1 MHPFDKRFDDPGQ
14 NRSTLLQT
22 MQSRPPKSI
31 QTGVTASVGRCRR
44 ESNCLIILSG
54 MQHQKVEV
62 FMMWSGP
69 RNVTTI
75 SHDIWDAGPAGLCES
90 MPKKCH
96 DDGPCT
102 DILDIGPAGRCE
114 SMSIAP
120 F

>member
-1 MHPFDKRFDDPGQ
+1 M
-14 NRSTLLQT
+14 
-22 MQSRPPKSI
+22 
-31 QTGVTASVGRCRR
+31 TASVGRCRR
-44 ESNCLIILSG
+44 KSNCLVILSS

-69 RNVTTI
+69 RNVTTM